1 MDQPTLIDYA
11 HLIITLFDKFVQT
24 NPVVLKY
31 QNLCTYKYREM
42 ILFFMIMQFR
52 RTYQFKSQY
61 DWLVAHP
68 EMQQLLGFESV
79 PHRTTLSRQF
89 KQLGDIISD
98 FVAFVGDEVSDLDE
112 AFANNHLAEDK
123 SLFKADGP
131 VWHQSDRKIGRIPP
145 KLRRLDTDA
154 TWGKSGY
161 QGWVYGYG
169 LHITCTEA
177 AFPKAVCVTTAAVAD
192 GEVLDQKADFIL
204 NQLHP
209 ASLTADD
216 RYTKAMRIRNW
227 VKQGTLLITP
237 ALRWLNGRY
246 AQAYHRLL
254 AEPDVKERFKK
265 RSTSV
270 EPLFDLVAK
279 VVGVAG
285 KQKQLPVP
293 KFVNVQTVLALGT
306 LTVQIAMIMNS
317 ILGLPLRKITLIK
330 AAFS

>member
-1 MDQPTLIDYA
+1 MDQPTLTDYA

-24 NPVVLKY
+24 NPVVLEY

-52 RTYQFKSQY
+52 RINHFKSQH
-61 DWLVAHP
+61 DWLIAHP
-68 EMQQLLGFESV
+68 EMQQFLELDTV
-79 PHRTTLSRQF
+79 PHRTTISRQF
-89 KQLGDIISD
+89 KKLGDIVTA
-98 FVAFVGDEVSDLDE
+98 FVAFVGDKVADLDE

-131 VWHQSDRKIGRIPP
+131 VWHQSDRQEGRIPP
-145 KLRRLDTDA
+145 NLRRLDTDA
-154 TWGKSGY
+154 TWGKSNY

-169 LHITCTEA
+169 LHITCTED
-177 AFPKAVCVTTAAVAD
+177 AFPKVAWVTTASVAD
-192 GEVLDQKADFIL
+192 GGILDQKADYIL
-204 NQLHP
+204 NQLQP

-237 ALRWLNGRY
+237 ALRWVNGRF

-254 AEPDVKERFKK
+254 AEPDVQERLKR

-270 EPLFDLVAK
+270 EPLFDLIAK
-279 VVGVAG
+279 VVGVTG
-285 KQKQLPVP
+285 EQKQLSMP
-293 KFVNVQTVLALGT
+293 KFVNVRTILALGA

-317 ILGLPLRKITLIK
+317 ILGLPLRKIAPIK

>member
-1 MDQPTLIDYA
+1 MDQPTLTDYA
-11 HLIITLFDKFVQT
+11 HLMITLFDKFVQT

-42 ILFFMIMQFR
+42 ILFFMMMQFR
-52 RTYQFKSQY
+52 RIHQFKSQR
-61 DWLVAHP
+61 DWLIAHP
-68 EMQQLLGFESV
+68 ETQQLLGFETV
-79 PHRTTLSRQF
+79 PHRTTISRQF
-89 KQLGDIISD
+89 KKLGDIVSD
-98 FVAFVGDEVSDLDE
+98 FVAFVGDEVADLDE

-131 VWHQSDRKIGRIPP
+131 VWHQSDRKEGRIPP

-192 GEVLDQKADFIL
+192 GDILDQKADFIL
-204 NQLHP
+204 NQLQP

-227 VKQGTLLITP
+227 IKQGTLLITP
-237 ALRWLNGRY
+237 ALRWVNGCY

-254 AEPDVKERFKK
+254 AEPDIQERFKR

-270 EPLFDLVAK
+270 EPLFDLIAK
-279 VVGVAG
+279 VVGVTG
-285 KQKQLPVP
+285 KQKQLPLP
-293 KFVNVQTVLALGT
+293 KFVNVQTVLALGA

-317 ILGLPLRKITLIK
+317 ILGLPLRKISPIK

>member
-1 MDQPTLIDYA
+1 MDQPTLTDYA

-42 ILFFMIMQFR
+42 IIFFMIMQFR

-89 KQLGDIISD
+89 KKLGDVVSD
-98 FVAFVGDEVSDLDE
+98 FVAFVGDDVSDLDE
-112 AFANNHLAEDK
+112 AFTNNHLAEDK
-123 SLFKADGP
+123 SLFKADGS
-131 VWHQSDRKIGRIPP
+131 VWHQSDRKEGRIPP

-154 TWGKSGY
+154 TWGKSSY

-177 AFPKAVCVTTAAVAD
+177 AFPKAVWVTTASVAD

-204 NQLHP
+204 NQLQP

-216 RYTKAMRIRNW
+216 RYTKARRIRNW
-227 VKQGTLLITP
+227 IKQGTLLITP
-237 ALRWLNGRY
+237 ALRWMNGRY

-254 AEPDVKERFKK
+254 AEPDVQERFKK

-279 VVGVAG
+279 VIGVAG
-285 KQKQLPVP
+285 KQKQLPLP
-293 KFVNVQTVLALGT
+293 KFVNVRTVLALGT

-317 ILGLPLRKITLIK
+317 ILGLPLRKITPIK

>member
-1 MDQPTLIDYA
+1 MDQPTLTDYA

-31 QNLCTYKYREM
+31 QNLCTYQYREM
-42 ILFFMIMQFR
+42 ILFFMMMQFR
-52 RTYQFKSQY
+52 RIYQFKTQY

-68 EMQQLLGFESV
+68 EMQQLLGFEAV
-79 PHRTTLSRQF
+79 PHRTTISRQF
-89 KQLGDIISD
+89 KKLGDVVSD
-98 FVAFVGDEVSDLDE
+98 FAAFVGDEVADLDE

-131 VWHQSDRKIGRIPP
+131 VWHQSDRKAGHIPP

-154 TWGKSGY
+154 TWGKSNY

-177 AFPKAVCVTTAAVAD
+177 AFPKAVSVTTAAVAD
-192 GEVLDQKADFIL
+192 GTVLDQKADFIL
-204 NQLHP
+204 NQLQP

-227 VKQGTLLITP
+227 VKQGTLLLTP
-237 ALRWLNGRY
+237 ALRWVNGRY

-254 AEPDVKERFKK
+254 AEPDVQERFKK

-270 EPLFDLVAK
+270 EPLFDLIAK
-279 VVGVAG
+279 VIGVTG

-293 KFVNVQTVLALGT
+293 KFVNVRTVLAMGT

-317 ILGLPLRKITLIK
+317 ILGLPLRKITPIK

>member
-1 MDQPTLIDYA
+1 MERPTLTDYA

-24 NPVVLKY
+24 NSVVLKY

-52 RTYQFKSQY
+52 RIYQFKTQY

-68 EMQQLLGFESV
+68 EIQELLDFERV

-89 KQLGDIISD
+89 KKLGDIVSD
-98 FVAFVGDEVSDLDE
+98 FVAFVGDEVADMDE

-123 SLFKADGP
+123 SLFKADGA
-131 VWHQSDRKIGRIPP
+131 VWHQSDRKEGRIPA
-145 KLRRLDTDA
+145 KLRCLDTDA
-154 TWGKSGY
+154 TWGKSNY

-177 AFPKAVCVTTAAVAD
+177 AFPKMVCVTTAAIAD
-192 GEVLDQKADFIL
+192 GDILDQKADFIL
-204 NQLHP
+204 NQIQP

-227 VKQGTLLITP
+227 VKQGALLLTP
-237 ALRWLNGRY
+237 ALRWVNGRY
-246 AQAYHRLL
+246 AQAYHQLL
-254 AEPDVKERFKK
+254 AEPDVQERFKK
-265 RSTSV
+265 RNTSV
-270 EPLFDLVAK
+270 EPLFDLIAK
-279 VVGVAG
+279 VIGVTG
-285 KQKQLPVP
+285 RQKQLPIP
-293 KFVNVQTVLALGT
+293 KFVNVRTVLALGT

-317 ILGLPLRKITLIK
+317 ILGLPLRKISPIK

>member
-1 MDQPTLIDYA
+1 MDQPTLTDYA

-52 RTYQFKSQY
+52 RIHQFKTQH

-68 EMQQLLGFESV
+68 EMQELLGFETV
-79 PHRTTLSRQF
+79 PHRTTISRQF
-89 KQLGDIISD
+89 KKLGDIVGD
-98 FVAFVGDEVSDLDE
+98 FVAFVGGQVADLDE

-131 VWHQSDRKIGRIPP
+131 VWHQSDRQEGRIPP

-192 GEVLDQKADFIL
+192 GAILDRKADFIL
-204 NQLHP
+204 NQLQP

-227 VKQGTLLITP
+227 IKQGTLLITP
-237 ALRWLNGRY
+237 ALRWVNGRY
-246 AQAYHRLL
+246 AQAYHQLL
-254 AEPDVKERFKK
+254 AEPDVQERFKK
-265 RSTSV
+265 T
-270 EPLFDLVAK
+270 
-279 VVGVAG
+279 
-285 KQKQLPVP
+285 
-293 KFVNVQTVLALGT
+293 
-306 LTVQIAMIMNS
+306 
-317 ILGLPLRKITLIK
+317 
-330 AAFS
+330 

>member
-1 MDQPTLIDYA
+1 MERPTLTDYA

-52 RTYQFKSQY
+52 RIYQFKTQY
-61 DWLVAHP
+61 DWLIAHP
-68 EMQQLLGFESV
+68 EIQELLGFETV
-79 PHRTTLSRQF
+79 PHRTTFSRQF
-89 KQLGDIISD
+89 KKLGDFVSD
-98 FVAFVGDEVSDLDE
+98 FAAFIGDEVADLDE

-131 VWHQSDRKIGRIPP
+131 VWHQSDRKEGRIPP

-154 TWGKSGY
+154 TWGKSSY

-192 GEVLDQKADFIL
+192 GAVLDQKADFIL
-204 NQLHP
+204 NQLQP

-237 ALRWLNGRY
+237 ALRWVNGRY

-254 AEPDVKERFKK
+254 AEPDMQARFKR

-270 EPLFDLVAK
+270 EPLFDLIAK
-279 VVGVAG
+279 VVGVTG
-285 KQKQLPVP
+285 RQKQLPVP
-293 KFVNVQTVLALGT
+293 KFVNVRTVLALGT

-317 ILGLPLRKITLIK
+317 ILGLPLRKISPIK